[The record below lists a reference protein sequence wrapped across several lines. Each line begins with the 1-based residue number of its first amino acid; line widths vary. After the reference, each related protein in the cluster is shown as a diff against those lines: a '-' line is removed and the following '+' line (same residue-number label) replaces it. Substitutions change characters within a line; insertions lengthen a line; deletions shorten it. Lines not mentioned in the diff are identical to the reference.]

1 MREIKSQEITDRVAR
16 KLIEINLELS
26 TPLCI
31 SLEESLNGEE
41 SSRGRELISQLLEN
55 ARIAREE
62 RIPICQDTGMVV
74 AFARIGEGVRISG
87 NGLEQA
93 INRGVAQG
101 YKEGN
106 LRKSMVLDPIFE
118 RKNSGDN
125 TPAIVHT
132 EVVPGEELTV
142 GIAAKGGG
150 SENMSQLKMLKPA
163 DGPGG
168 IIDFVCRVVEEAGP
182 NPCPPLIIGLGV
194 GGSMEKAAVL
204 AKKALFLPLDY
215 KHPHSRLESFSR
227 DILAQV
233 NKTGVGPLGLGGRT
247 TALKVNLLTHPCHIA
262 SLPVAVNLNCH
273 AARHGHIEF

>member
-1 MREIKSQEITDRVAR
+1 LREIKSQEITDRVAQ
-16 KLIEINLELS
+16 KLIEINLKLA
-26 TPLCI
+26 TPLCN
-31 SLEESLNGEE
+31 SLEESLNMEE
-41 SSRGRELISQLLEN
+41 SSLGRELINQLLEN
-55 ARIAREE
+55 ARIAREQS
-62 RIPICQDTGMVV
+62 IPICQDTGMVV
-74 AFARIGEGVRISG
+74 AFVRIGEGVRIIG
-87 NGLEQA
+87 NGLEEA
-93 INRGVAQG
+93 INQGVARG
-101 YKEGN
+101 YREGN
-106 LRKSMVLDPIFE
+106 LRQSMVLDPIFE

-125 TPAIVHT
+125 TPAILHT

-142 GIAAKGGG
+142 EIAAKGGG
-150 SENMSQLKMLKPA
+150 SENMSQLKMMKPA
-163 DGPGG
+163 DGPEG
-168 IIDFVCRVVEEAGP
+168 IMDFVCEVVEEAGP
-182 NPCPPLIIGLGV
+182 NPCPPLIIGVGV

-215 KHPHSRLESFSR
+215 EHPHSRLEAFSQ

>member
-1 MREIKSQEITDRVAR
+1 MREIKSQEITDRVAQ
-16 KLIEINLELS
+16 KLVEINLDLG
-26 TPLCI
+26 TPLCV
-31 SLEESLNGEE
+31 SLEESLNREE
-41 SSRGRELISQLLEN
+41 SSLGRELINQLLEN

-74 AFARIGEGVRISG
+74 AFVRIGEEVRISG
-87 NGLEQA
+87 SGLEEA
-93 INRGVAQG
+93 INRGVARG
-101 YKEGN
+101 YQEGN

-125 TPAIVHT
+125 TPAIIHT
-132 EVVPGEELTV
+132 EVVPGEELSV
-142 GIAAKGGG
+142 EIAAKGGG

-182 NPCPPLIIGLGV
+182 NPCPPLIIGVGV

-204 AKKALFLPLDY
+204 AKKALFLPLDF
-215 KHPHSRLESFSR
+215 KNPDSRLESFSR
-227 DILAQV
+227 DILVQV
-233 NKTGVGPLGLGGRT
+233 NKTGVGPLGLGGRV

-273 AARHGHIEF
+273 AARHDHIQF